1 MDKVIC
7 DIRLKLLRQAARKV
21 LPDGY
26 WENHL
31 GDCHLTFDDGPFPET
46 TPYLAE
52 LLFEKSVGATF
63 FFTGENAR
71 KYPELV
77 RTVVEAGHQVGNHSY
92 SHLFCY
98 AESQE
103 AFRRSL
109 ELTNNYI
116 EEASGKRP
124 VVYRPPFGIIDKSRA
139 LTVEAMGMKLVYW
152 GALAEDWQALGE
164 VEVVRR
170 IDKQLEP
177 GTIIVLHETEKNR
190 SQCLNATGM
199 VIDRVREQGFEFDA
213 IAHKAHD

>member
-1 MDKVIC
+1 MDKAIC

-31 GDCHLTFDDGPFPET
+31 EDCHLTFDDGPFPET

-52 LLFEKSVGATF
+52 LLFERGVSATF

-77 RTVVEAGHQVGNHSY
+77 RTVVEAGHQIGNHSY

-98 AESQE
+98 AESKE
-103 AFRRSL
+103 AFRKSL

-139 LTVEAMGMKLVYW
+139 LAVEAMEMKLVYW
-152 GALAEDWQALGE
+152 GALAEDWQAIGE

-177 GTIIVLHETEKNR
+177 GTIIVLHETERNR

-213 IAHKAHD
+213 IAHTAHD